1 MVVVIIKMIR
11 FVEFIKMI
19 RFMNCCMTGLAVVFT
34 IFVAEKYMTNNY
46 FNVIVGFSTGFLASS
61 ASMLIND
68 VVDLDVDKVNKP
80 WKPLPRGVFKPQSI
94 RDISIVFLV
103 VGVVINIPVSHIAF
117 LTALIYSIVAYVYSF
132 LRRSWYSQF
141 LVSLAVTGPFIYGL
155 TLAKTEK
162 AIFIILFSII
172 VFLINTSREFVKS
185 IADING
191 DLKYNYK
198 TIATMYGVKNSAKA
212 SLLLS
217 ITGSIIAVVI
227 GLAKLAGLI
236 YTVVLGVCGVL
247 YTLLALIVVSNPV
260 RAQAIK
266 NVMIYVMLI
275 ALIGFLLSDV

>member
-34 IFVAEKYMTNNY
+34 IFVAEKYMISNY
-46 FNVIVGFSTGFLASS
+46 FNVIVGFFTGFLASS

-68 VVDLDVDKVNKP
+68 VVDLEVDKVNKS

-94 RDISIVFLV
+94 RDISIVLLV
-103 VGVVINIPVSHIAF
+103 VGVMMNIYVSHIAF
-117 LTALIYSIVAYVYSF
+117 LTAFIYSIIAYAYSF

-162 AIFIILFSII
+162 AIFIILFSIV

-185 IADING
+185 IADMNG

-198 TIATMYGVKNSAKA
+198 TVATMYGVKNSAKA

-217 ITGSIIAVVI
+217 IAGSIIAVVV

-236 YTVVLGVCGVL
+236 YTVILGVCGVL
-247 YTLLALIVVSNPV
+247 YTLLALIIVLNPV
-260 RAQAIK
+260 RAQAVK
-266 NVMIYVMLI
+266 NIMIYVMLI
-275 ALIGFLLSDV
+275 ALIGFLLSEV

>member
-1 MVVVIIKMIR
+1 MIR

>member
-94 RDISIVFLV
+94 RDISIVFLA
-103 VGVVINIPVSHIAF
+103 VGVMINIPVSHIAF

-275 ALIGFLLSDV
+275 ALIGFLLSEI

>member
-1 MVVVIIKMIR
+1 MVR
-11 FVEFIKMI
+11 FVEFIRMI
-19 RFMNCCMTGLAVVFT
+19 RFVNCCMTGLAVIFT
-34 IFVAEKYMTNNY
+34 VFVAEKYIINNY
-46 FNVIVGFSTGFLASS
+46 FNVVVGFLTGFLASS

-94 RDISIVFLV
+94 RSISIVLLI
-103 VGVVINIPVSHIAF
+103 VGVMINISVSPTAF
-117 LTALIYSIVAYVYSF
+117 LTALIYSMIAYTYSF

-155 TLAKTEK
+155 TLAKTGK
-162 AIFIILFSII
+162 AIFIILFSIV

-198 TIATMYGVKNSAKA
+198 TIATVYGIKNSAKA

-217 ITGSIIAVVI
+217 LTGSIIAVVI
-227 GLAKLAGLI
+227 GLAKLAGLV
-236 YTVVLGVCGVL
+236 YTVILGVCGVI
-247 YTLLALIVVSNPV
+247 YTLLALIVVLNPV
-260 RAQAIK
+260 KAQTMK
-266 NVMIYVMLI
+266 NIMIYVMLI
-275 ALIGFLLSDV
+275 ALIGFLLSDI

>member
-1 MVVVIIKMIR
+1 MIR
-11 FVEFIKMI
+11 FVEFIRMV
-19 RFMNCCMTGLAVVFT
+19 RFVNCCMTGLAVIFT
-34 IFVAEKYMTNNY
+34 VFVAEKYIINNY
-46 FNVIVGFSTGFLASS
+46 FNVVVGFLTGFLASS

-94 RDISIVFLV
+94 RSISIVLLI
-103 VGVVINIPVSHIAF
+103 VGVMINISVSPIAF
-117 LTALIYSIVAYVYSF
+117 LTALIYSMIAYTYSF

-155 TLAKTEK
+155 TLAKTGK
-162 AIFIILFSII
+162 AIFIILFSIV

-198 TIATMYGVKNSAKA
+198 TIATVYGIKNSAKA

-217 ITGSIIAVVI
+217 LTGSIIAVVI
-227 GLAKLAGLI
+227 GLAKLAGLV
-236 YTVVLGVCGVL
+236 YTVILGVCGVV
-247 YTLLALIVVSNPV
+247 YTLLALIVVLNPV
-260 RAQAIK
+260 KAQAMKSI
-266 NVMIYVMLI
+266 MIYVMLA
-275 ALIGFLLSDV
+275 ALIGFLLSEV

>member
-1 MVVVIIKMIR
+1 MVR
-11 FVEFIKMI
+11 FVEFIRMI
-19 RFMNCCMTGLAVVFT
+19 RFVNCCMTGLAVIFT
-34 IFVAEKYMTNNY
+34 VFVAEKYIINNY
-46 FNVIVGFSTGFLASS
+46 FNVVVGFLTGFLASS

-94 RDISIVFLV
+94 RSISIVLLI
-103 VGVVINIPVSHIAF
+103 VGVMINISVSPTAF
-117 LTALIYSIVAYVYSF
+117 LTALIYSMIAYTYSF

-155 TLAKTEK
+155 TLAKTGK
-162 AIFIILFSII
+162 AIFIILFSIV

-198 TIATMYGVKNSAKA
+198 TIATVYGIKNSAKA

-217 ITGSIIAVVI
+217 LTGSIIAVVI
-227 GLAKLAGLI
+227 GLAKLAGLV
-236 YTVVLGVCGVL
+236 YTVILGVCGVI
-247 YTLLALIVVSNPV
+247 YTLLALIVVLNPV
-260 RAQAIK
+260 KAQTMK
-266 NVMIYVMLI
+266 NMMIYVMLA
-275 ALIGFLLSDV
+275 ALIGFLLSEV

>member
-1 MVVVIIKMIR
+1 MVRFAEFIRMVR
-11 FVEFIKMI
+11 FV
-19 RFMNCCMTGLAVVFT
+19 NCCMTGLAVIFT
-34 IFVAEKYMTNNY
+34 VFVAEKYMINNY
-46 FNVIVGFSTGFLASS
+46 FNVVVGFLTGFLISS

-94 RDISIVFLV
+94 RSISIVLLI
-103 VGVVINIPVSHIAF
+103 VGVMINISVSPIAF
-117 LTALIYSIVAYVYSF
+117 LTALIYSIIAYTYSF
-132 LRRSWYSQF
+132 LRRGWYSQF

-162 AIFIILFSII
+162 AIFIILFSIV

-198 TIATMYGVKNSAKA
+198 TIATVYGVKNSAKA

-217 ITGSIIAVVI
+217 ITGSIVAVVI
-227 GLAKLAGLI
+227 GLAKLAGLV
-236 YTVVLGVCGVL
+236 YTVILGVCGVL
-247 YTLLALIVVSNPV
+247 YTLLALIVVLNPV
-260 RAQAIK
+260 KAQTMK
-266 NVMIYVMLI
+266 NIMIYVMLI
-275 ALIGFLLSDV
+275 ALIGFLLSEV